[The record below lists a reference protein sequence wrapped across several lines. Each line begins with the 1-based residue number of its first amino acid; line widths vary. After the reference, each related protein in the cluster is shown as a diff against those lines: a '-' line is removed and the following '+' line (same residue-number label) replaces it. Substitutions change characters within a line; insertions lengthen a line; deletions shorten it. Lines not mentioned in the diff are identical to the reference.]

1 MASCIARL
9 LKTVICCWPQI
20 PATIESLKV
29 RTYARTVPFLVV
41 VVAPIF
47 ICSCA
52 APFGPGYTI
61 EKQDIDVHFEPGP
74 PPHISIKS
82 NYQLKN
88 TGTRAFSDL
97 ELRLPG
103 RRRFNSQNVS
113 LSWDGQALA
122 AEESAANARNTLIH
136 LPREWAVSDRHTLD
150 ISMDFLTPSQDELF
164 LGFAPDAF
172 FLPAQGW
179 APELMPARGAFA
191 TGGAPPT
198 KWNLTVHVP
207 KGFIVHAS
215 GSKIKTSKHGEE
227 LEIRA
232 TQQVADIY
240 PYVIAGRYVTKQIGS
255 GREKIYLWTRKEQ
268 ATGELKAVSDSL
280 VKASE
285 RYNAVFG
292 GRSVA
297 TAPRGFF
304 GRHHAVNRNEDPPL
318 WLVECPVIPGCF
330 SGRTRASGGISG
342 NDGEAKPGE
351 MVSLD
356 TAMIDPSPGAKNM
369 VSVTAPALAATWL
382 GYGQSPGF
390 YEQDPPL
397 SAFPAF
403 AAAVGNEALNGTSAR
418 TEAIRRGLAAVPQS
432 PASNQQ
438 GERADERALRAKS
451 LLFFY
456 GLQDRYGDEVFRKA
470 IRHMLYARRSGGFD
484 LDDLIAAFDQ
494 EAHGNTAEFVRLWM
508 KHPGVPADFRARYE
522 NTSAEQKTA
531 AKETTP

>member
-1 MASCIARL
+1 M
-9 LKTVICCWPQI
+9 
-20 PATIESLKV
+20 
-29 RTYARTVPFLVV
+29 
-41 VVAPIF
+41 
-47 ICSCA
+47 
-52 APFGPGYTI
+52 
-61 EKQDIDVHFEPGP
+61 EKQEIDVHFEPGP

-82 NYQLKN
+82 NYQMKN
-88 TGTRAFSDL
+88 TGTRPFADL

-122 AEESAANARNTLIH
+122 PEESTANARNTLIH
-136 LPREWAVSDRHTLD
+136 LPREWSVSDRHTLD
-150 ISMDFLTPSQDELF
+150 ISMDFLPPAGNEPY
-164 LGFAPDAF
+164 LGFASDAF

-179 APELMPARGAFA
+179 APELLPARGAFA
-191 TGGAPPT
+191 TGGAPPR
-198 KWNLTVHVP
+198 KWDLTVHVP
-207 KGFIVHAS
+207 TGFIIHAS
-215 GSKIKTSKHGEE
+215 GTKIRTTKHGEG
-227 LEIRA
+227 LTIRA

-240 PYVIAGRYVTKQIGS
+240 PYVVAGRYVTKQVGS
-255 GREKIYLWTRKEQ
+255 GREKIYLWTRKAQ
-268 ATGELKAVSDSL
+268 DTGDLKAVSDSL
-280 VKASE
+280 VKAPE

-292 GRSVA
+292 ARSVA
-297 TAPRGFF
+297 TAPSGFLR
-304 GRHHAVNRNEDPPL
+304 RHHVANPNEDPPL

-330 SGRTRASGGISG
+330 SERPRAGREMSGA
-342 NDGEAKPGE
+342 DDQAKPGE

-369 VSVTAPALAATWL
+369 VSAAAPALAATWL

-418 TEAIRRGLAAVPQS
+418 TEAIRRALAAVPQNS
-432 PASNQQ
+432 AAVGQQ
-438 GERADERALRAKS
+438 DERADERALRAKS

-470 IRHMLYARRSGGFD
+470 IRHMLYARRSAGFD

-522 NTSAEQKTA
+522 NTSAEQTA
-531 AKETTP
+531 ASKETTP

>member
-1 MASCIARL
+1 
-9 LKTVICCWPQI
+9 
-20 PATIESLKV
+20 V
-29 RTYARTVPFLVV
+29 RTLSFLVV
-41 VVAPIF
+41 FVAAVF
-47 ICSCA
+47 SCSCA
-52 APFGPGYTI
+52 APFGPGYTV
-61 EKQDIDVHFEPGP
+61 EKQDIDVRFEPGP
-74 PPHISIKS
+74 PPHISVKS

-88 TGTRAFSDL
+88 TGTRAFADL

-103 RRRFNSQNVS
+103 RRRFNSQSVS
-113 LSWDGQALA
+113 LSWNGQALA
-122 AEESAANARNTLIH
+122 AEESAANARNTLVH
-136 LPREWAVSDRHTLD
+136 LPSEWAVSDRHTLD
-150 ISMDFLTPSQDELF
+150 ISMDFLPPAGNEPY

-179 APELMPARGAFA
+179 APELLPARGAFA
-191 TGGAPPT
+191 TGGAPPA

-215 GSKIKTSKHGEE
+215 GNKIKTAKHGEE
-227 LEIRA
+227 ITIRA
-232 TQQVADIY
+232 TQRVADIY

-255 GREKIYLWTRKEQ
+255 GREKIYLWTRKAQE
-268 ATGELKAVSDSL
+268 TGDLKAVSDSL

-292 GRSVA
+292 ARSVA
-297 TAPRGFF
+297 TAPRAFLS
-304 GRHHAVNRNEDPPL
+304 RHHAANPNEDPPL
-318 WLVECPVIPGCF
+318 WLVECPVMPGCF
-330 SGRTRASGGISG
+330 SEQTRATRGISG
-342 NDGEAKPGE
+342 ADNEAKPGE

-356 TAMIDPSPGAKNM
+356 TAMIDPSPGAKTM
-369 VSVTAPALAATWL
+369 VSAAAPALAATWL

-397 SAFPAF
+397 SAFPVF
-403 AAAVGNEALNGTSAR
+403 AAAVGNEALNGAEAR
-418 TEAIRRGLAAVPQS
+418 TEAIRRALAAVPQN
-432 PASNQQ
+432 AAAGQQ
-438 GERADERALRAKS
+438 DERADKRADERALRAKS

-522 NTSAEQKTA
+522 NTSTEQNAA
-531 AKETTP
+531 AKEATP

>member
-1 MASCIARL
+1 LR
-9 LKTVICCWPQI
+9 
-20 PATIESLKV
+20 V
-29 RTYARTVPFLVV
+29 RTYARAIPFLAVF
-41 VVAPIF
+41 VAAIF
-47 ICSCA
+47 SCSCA
-52 APFGPGYTI
+52 APFGPGYTV

-74 PPHISIKS
+74 PLRISIKS

-88 TGTRAFSDL
+88 TGTRSFADL

-113 LSWDGQALA
+113 LSWDGRALA
-122 AEESAANARNTLIH
+122 PEESTANTRNTLVH
-136 LPREWAVSDRHTLD
+136 LPREWNVSDSHTLD
-150 ISMDFLTPSQDELF
+150 ISMDFLTPSESESF

-179 APELMPARGAFA
+179 APELLPARGAFA
-191 TGGAPPT
+191 TGGAPPA

-215 GSKIKTSKHGEE
+215 GDKIKPSKHGEG
-227 LEIRA
+227 LTIRA
-232 TQQVADIY
+232 RQRIADIY

-268 ATGELKAVSDSL
+268 DAGDLKAVSDSL
-280 VKASE
+280 VKASK

-292 GRSVA
+292 VRSVA
-297 TAPRGFF
+297 TAPAGFW
-304 GRHHAVNRNEDPPL
+304 GRHQTADAKEDPPL

-330 SGRTRASGGISG
+330 SGRTRATGGISG
-342 NDGEAKPGE
+342 NGNEAKPAE
-351 MVSLD
+351 MISLD

-390 YEQDPPL
+390 YEQEPPL

-432 PASNQQ
+432 TAANQQ
-438 GERADERALRAKS
+438 DERAEERVLRAKS

-456 GLQDRYGDEVFRKA
+456 GLQDRYGDEVFRRA
-470 IRHMLYARRSGGFD
+470 TRHMLEARRSGGFD

-494 EAHGNTAEFVRLWM
+494 EAPGNTAEFVRLWM

-522 NTSAEQKTA
+522 NTSADQNA
-531 AKETTP
+531 ASKETTP

>member
-1 MASCIARL
+1 MVFVGA
-9 LKTVICCWPQI
+9 
-20 PATIESLKV
+20 
-29 RTYARTVPFLVV
+29 
-41 VVAPIF
+41 IF
-47 ICSCA
+47 SCSCT
-52 APFGPGYTI
+52 APFGPGYTV

-74 PPHISIKS
+74 PPHISVKS
-82 NYQLKN
+82 NYRLKN
-88 TGTRAFSDL
+88 TGTRPFADL

-103 RRRFNSQNVS
+103 RRRFNSQKVT

-122 AEESAANARNTLIH
+122 AEESAANARNTLVH
-136 LPREWAVSDRHTLD
+136 LPREWSVSDSHTLD
-150 ISMDFLTPSQDELF
+150 ISMDFLTAAQGESY

-179 APELMPARGAFA
+179 APELLPARGAFA
-191 TGGAPPT
+191 TGGEPPA

-215 GSKIKTSKHGEE
+215 GNKIKTSKHGEE
-227 LEIRA
+227 LTIRA
-232 TQQVADIY
+232 TQRVADIY

-268 ATGELKAVSDSL
+268 DTGDLKAVSDSL

-292 GRSVA
+292 VRSVA
-297 TAPRGFF
+297 TAPTGFL
-304 GRHHAVNRNEDPPL
+304 GRHHAANPKEDPPL

-330 SGRTRASGGISG
+330 SNRPRASRGISG
-342 NDGEAKPGE
+342 HDDEAKPGE

-356 TAMIDPSPGAKNM
+356 TAMIDPSPGAKTM
-369 VSVTAPALAATWL
+369 VSVAAPALAATWL

-403 AAAVGNEALNGTSAR
+403 AAAVGNEALNGTAAR
-418 TEAIRRGLAAVPQS
+418 TEAIRRALAAVPQNT
-432 PASNQQ
+432 AAVGQQ
-438 GERADERALRAKS
+438 SERTDEHAVERVLRAKS

-522 NTSAEQKTA
+522 NTSAEQNAA

>member
-1 MASCIARL
+1 MASCYARL
-9 LKTVICCWPQI
+9 RETVFCCWPRI
-20 PATIESLKV
+20 PATIESLRV
-29 RTYARTVPFLVV
+29 RTYARAIPFLAVF
-41 VVAPIF
+41 VAAVF
-47 ICSCA
+47 SVSCA

-74 PPHISIKS
+74 APHISIKS

-88 TGTRAFSDL
+88 TGTRSFADL

-113 LSWDGQALA
+113 VSWDGQALA
-122 AEESAANARNTLIH
+122 PEESTANARNTLVH
-136 LPREWAVSDRHTLD
+136 LPREWSVSESHTLA
-150 ISMDFLTPSQDELF
+150 ISMDFLTPSEGESY

-179 APELMPARGAFA
+179 APELLPARGAFA
-191 TGGAPPT
+191 TGGAPPA

-227 LEIRA
+227 LTIRA

-268 ATGELKAVSDSL
+268 DTGDLKAVSDSL

-292 GRSVA
+292 ARSIA
-297 TAPRGFF
+297 MAPRGFF
-304 GRHHAVNRNEDPPL
+304 GRHHAANPNEDPPL
-318 WLVECPVIPGCF
+318 WLVECPVMPECF
-330 SGRTRASGGISG
+330 SERLRAGREISG
-342 NDGEAKPGE
+342 DDNQAKPGE

-432 PASNQQ
+432 AAANRQD
-438 GERADERALRAKS
+438 ERADERALRAKS

-470 IRHMLYARRSGGFD
+470 IRHMLNARRSGGFD

-494 EAHGNTAEFVRLWM
+494 EARGNSAEFVRLWM

-522 NTSAEQKTA
+522 NTSADQNA
-531 AKETTP
+531 ASKETTP

>member
-1 MASCIARL
+1 VVSVAVIFTCGCAS
-9 LKTVICCWPQI
+9 
-20 PATIESLKV
+20 S
-29 RTYARTVPFLVV
+29 
-41 VVAPIF
+41 
-47 ICSCA
+47 
-52 APFGPGYTI
+52 FGPGYTVD
-61 EKQDIDVHFEPGP
+61 KQDIEVHFVPGP
-74 PPHISIKS
+74 PPHISVKS

-88 TGTRAFSDL
+88 TGTRPFADL

-122 AEESAANARNTLIH
+122 AEESTANARNTLVH

-150 ISMDFLTPSQDELF
+150 ISMDFLLPGGNESY

-179 APELMPARGAFA
+179 APELLPARGALA
-191 TGGAPPT
+191 TGGAPPAE
-198 KWNLTVHVP
+198 WNLTVHVP
-207 KGFIVHAS
+207 KGFIVHAN
-215 GSKIKTSKHGEE
+215 GNKIKTSKHGEE
-227 LEIRA
+227 LTIRA
-232 TQQVADIY
+232 TQRVADIY

-268 ATGELKAVSDSL
+268 VTGDLKAVSDSL

-292 GRSVA
+292 VRSVA
-297 TAPRGFF
+297 TAPSGFF
-304 GRHHAVNRNEDPPL
+304 GRPHAANAKEDPPL

-330 SGRTRASGGISG
+330 SDRKRASREISG
-342 NDGEAKPGE
+342 NDGEAKLGE

-356 TAMIDPSPGAKNM
+356 TAMIDPSPGAKTM
-369 VSVTAPALAATWL
+369 VSAAAPALAATWL

-403 AAAVGNEALNGTSAR
+403 AAAVGNEALNGTAAR
-418 TEAIRRGLAAVPQS
+418 TKAIRRALAAVPQNT
-432 PASNQQ
+432 AAVGQQ
-438 GERADERALRAKS
+438 DERADARAMRAKS

-456 GLQDRYGDEVFRKA
+456 GLQDRYGGEVFRKA

-508 KHPGVPADFRARYE
+508 KHPGVPADFRAHYE
-522 NTSAEQKTA
+522 NTSAEQNAA